1 MANDPETPRQG
12 NWSAL
17 DGKPIWSPPPGPNE
31 PGYSQDLRRD
41 IGDAINPTELAST
54 FNAVDFVVGAVCGL
68 IAIPICDASW
78 QAIVVEPGAMMR
90 GVAGLCVGLPLGLLG
105 LSFHWWKDKR
115 PTFRDWIV
123 KQAANWWIVPLLLA
137 FGYVVGPEMYRR
149 AITRVA
155 VQADTST
162 EEVSKATEAIRS
174 KLDAANR
181 QLQEEREKAKPL
193 IPPSGVITGLQLTNE
208 VKDLRSQVDEL
219 TRQRDAALAGAKAPA
234 PVPSGGP
241 IVWNSPEGQQL
252 FVVGADA
259 SGYIV
264 SGALFWGEST
274 EPVSI
279 TEAYA
284 ISGMTGHKQDLKA
297 NVPNKGYFPVDKVD
311 IPPGAPVHL
320 DLAWN
325 PPIPLKDFLNQWGKF
340 HVVVKYNGV
349 KFERDYDEALVRQKL
364 QQQAPDMFGPQITP
378 RDDK

>member
-1 MANDPETPRQG
+1 
-12 NWSAL
+12 
-17 DGKPIWSPPPGPNE
+17 
-31 PGYSQDLRRD
+31 
-41 IGDAINPTELAST
+41 
-54 FNAVDFVVGAVCGL
+54 
-68 IAIPICDASW
+68 
-78 QAIVVEPGAMMR
+78 
-90 GVAGLCVGLPLGLLG
+90 
-105 LSFHWWKDKR
+105 
-115 PTFRDWIV
+115 
-123 KQAANWWIVPLLLA
+123 
-137 FGYVVGPEMYRR
+137 MYRR

-364 QQQAPDMFGPQITP
+364 QQQAPDMFGPQMTP